1 MYGIGPNSL
10 CSGAR
15 STLVPIC
22 GRYLL
27 AAEEFESKR
36 STQENVGQMTGVTSQ
51 LTAGSLY
58 GLCSVLIALRVL
70 SQEPEMNSAALNAA
84 KLQLRSLMK
93 QRLANL
99 SQESIL
105 SQSELLSYN
114 RVLYIYRYIVNHPP
128 RRKGLRLVMQIQTV
142 R

>member
-1 MYGIGPNSL
+1 
-10 CSGAR
+10 
-15 STLVPIC
+15 
-22 GRYLL
+22 
-27 AAEEFESKR
+27 
-36 STQENVGQMTGVTSQ
+36 
-51 LTAGSLY
+51 
-58 GLCSVLIALRVL
+58 
-70 SQEPEMNSAALNAA
+70 MNSAALNAA